1 MSLSDVSLGFLA
13 ADIIVGAGIIFIDR
27 EYFPD
32 WDGSAPPFNTGFELL
47 TAFGGASLMNYAFM
61 NASRNIGL
69 AHAAAGALLGWYF
82 WPQLLKLVID
92 IILWF
97 ELGGK

>member
-1 MSLSDVSLGFLA
+1 
-13 ADIIVGAGIIFIDR
+13 
-27 EYFPD
+27 
-32 WDGSAPPFNTGFELL
+32 
-47 TAFGGASLMNYAFM
+47 MNYAFM